1 MSEEKSGTEVVDYEA
16 LLAGLAKKAAASER
30 PTSSTVGCRAGILTF
45 NKEPIKGNKLDAI
58 IIASSHSNLFYENA
72 WDEDNPENPVCF
84 AYGEED
90 DSEENPMVPH
100 PASSKI
106 QHPTCKGCPQNQ
118 WGSDP
123 KGGRGK
129 ACKNGRS
136 LAMIPA
142 DVSAED
148 IVKAEVAIQKL
159 PITSVKFWGNY
170 VNMIAA
176 MFSRPPLG
184 MITTIGVVPDMKH
197 QFHITFEPKGPVDV
211 SYLRAL
217 MEKAKMC
224 KELLEKVYEPN
235 PEPGEKPVKTSGKK
249 EKF

>member
-1 MSEEKSGTEVVDYEA
+1 MTEESKGTEIVDYESI
-16 LLAGLAKKAAASER
+16 LAGLAKVATASER
-30 PTSSTVGCRAGILTF
+30 PSSSTVGCRAGILTY

-58 IIASSHSNLFYENA
+58 IIASSHSNLYYDVP
-72 WDEDNPENPVCF
+72 WDEDNPSNPVCF
-84 AYGEED
+84 AYSDTGED
-90 DSEENPMVPH
+90 MVPH
-100 PASSKI
+100 PASSKK
-106 QHPTCKGCPQNQ
+106 QNDNCATCPQNA

-142 DVSAED
+142 DVKAEE

-170 VNMIAA
+170 VNLISAT
-176 MFSRPPLG
+176 FGRPPLG
-184 MITTIGVVPDMKH
+184 MVTTIGVVPDMKH
-197 QFHITFEPKGPVDV
+197 QFHITFDPKAPVDV
-211 SYLRAL
+211 SYIKAL
-217 MEKAKMC
+217 LDKGALC

-235 PEPGEKPVKTSGKK
+235 SEEGAKPAAKTSGKK